1 MLNFFLLFA
10 GLALLAIGANQ
21 LVDGASA
28 LAKRMNVP
36 SIVIGLTIVAFGTSA
51 PELSVNLVAA
61 IQHDT
66 DIALGNVVGS
76 NILNILLIL
85 GISALFS
92 PLAVKSNTTWIEIP
106 LALLAALVVL
116 ATANDRLLDGAPGSV
131 VSRADGIVLL
141 FFFIIFLVYNFQLIR
156 NNKGEDDLEVKD
168 YSKARSVVYI
178 LLGLALLVAGG
189 RIMVESAVSIARQW
203 GISERIIALTI
214 ISVGTS
220 LPELATS
227 VAAAVK
233 KNTDIAIGNVVGS
246 NIFNIFFI
254 LGLSAV
260 VYPLPIQDA
269 SQFDILVNI
278 LANTLLFLF
287 IFIGRGR
294 RIVQWEG
301 VLFLLLYGAYLL
313 ALIKGWGI

>member
-1 MLNFFLLFA
+1 MLDFFLLFA

-131 VSRADGIVLL
+131 ISRADGIVLL

-168 YSKARSVVYI
+168 YSKAKSAVYI

-189 RIMVESAVSIARQW
+189 RIMVESAVNIARQW
-203 GISERIIALTI
+203 GISERLIALTI

-227 VAAAVK
+227 VVAAVK

-260 VYPLPIQDA
+260 VYPLPIQNA

>member
-1 MLNFFLLFA
+1 MLDFFLLFA

-131 VSRADGIVLL
+131 ISRADGIVLL

-168 YSKARSVVYI
+168 YSKAKSAVYI

-189 RIMVESAVSIARQW
+189 RIMVESAVNIARQW
-203 GISERIIALTI
+203 GISERLIALTI
-214 ISVGTS
+214 VSVGTS

-227 VAAAVK
+227 VVAAVK

-260 VYPLPIQDA
+260 VYPLPIQNA